1 MTSATVGKRLVTA
14 AVMCGLL
21 VGVSG
26 CESHSVL
33 SGSGQ
38 PVDKSSVSAS
48 ANAGRRDPDRIYANH
63 DKGVPPDQTMG
74 DVKGSE
80 DFNRNL
86 KIYEKWG
93 VKQTSEW
100 LEICNQVNVPVL
112 RKVGVD
118 PQKDL
123 QNRRGG
129 QFKFTCS
136 WFTTHE
142 TVQFFFSTETSLQTA
157 NTRHGF
163 KPSGQV
169 NRYGETYDMG
179 DIEFIAEG
187 TPLNRYS
194 CALNLNVM
202 EWPTKPLSP
211 VKNQKPMNKP
221 AMSSLIWSPHKSS
234 SPTEAESVVYCAH

>member
-142 TVQFFFSTETSLQTA
+142 TVQFSSVLKHLYKRQI
-157 NTRHGF
+157 HGM
-163 KPSGQV
+163 V
-169 NRYGETYDMG
+169 
-179 DIEFIAEG
+179 
-187 TPLNRYS
+187 
-194 CALNLNVM
+194 LNLAVRLIVM
-202 EWPTKPLSP
+202 ER
-211 VKNQKPMNKP
+211 PMTWGILN
-221 AMSSLIWSPHKSS
+221 L
-234 SPTEAESVVYCAH
+234 

>member
-112 RKVGVD
+112 RKVGLD

-123 QNRRGG
+123 QNRYGG
-129 QFKFTCS
+129 EEKFNCY
-136 WFTTHE
+136 WFRDNGRLALYFGRIDSVDEVKSNPKFHYKGTIE
-142 TVQFFFSTETSLQTA
+142 RDGQT
-157 NTRHGF
+157 
-163 KPSGQV
+163 
-169 NRYGETYDMG
+169 YYMG
-179 DIEFIAEG
+179 HVVYTGEG
-187 TPLNRYS
+187 TVAQAFS
-194 CALNLNVM
+194 CSLTFERDGTAYKASFNGKDPKTEQQACDDLINM
-202 EWPTKPLSP
+202 MSR
-211 VKNQKPMNKP
+211 QK
-221 AMSSLIWSPHKSS
+221 
-234 SPTEAESVVYCAH
+234 

>member
-100 LEICNQVNVPVL
+100 LEICNQVIVPVL
-112 RKVGVD
+112 RKGRGD
-118 PQKDL
+118 PQKEL
-123 QNRRGG
+123 QLWRGRE
-129 QFKFTCS
+129 FKFSCS

-194 CALNLNVM
+194 CALNFERHGVAYEAAITGKEPKTHEQACNELIDMV
-202 EWPTKPLSP
+202 SP
-211 VKNQKPMNKP
+211 QK
-221 AMSSLIWSPHKSS
+221 
-234 SPTEAESVVYCAH
+234 